1 MDQRSV
7 KKIMEETI
15 FNFID
20 SILFNKKKLNTI
32 NEGET
37 QFNLYMLNR
46 WSSMYSADI
55 AQIINETTNVYGKT
69 FSSKQEQYE
78 FALNLLPK
86 VKKKRINYIKKNKE
100 EKSDTNIE
108 VKCMANAME
117 LSQREILEYISILEN
132 ERNSENTSVVD

>member
-1 MDQRSV
+1 
-7 KKIMEETI
+7 MEETI

-20 SILFNKKKLNTI
+20 SVLFNKKKLNTI

-55 AQIINETTNVYGKT
+55 AQIINETTNLYGKT

-100 EKSDTNIE
+100 EKTEPDIQ
-108 VKCMANAME
+108 VKFIANAME

-132 ERNSENTSVVD
+132 ERNQENTSVVD

>member
-1 MDQRSV
+1 
-7 KKIMEETI
+7 MEETI

-20 SILFNKKKLNTI
+20 SVLFNKKKLNTI

-55 AQIINETTNVYGKT
+55 AQIINETTNLYGKT

-100 EKSDTNIE
+100 EKEELNIE
-108 VKCMANAME
+108 VKLVANAME
-117 LSQREILEYISILEN
+117 LSQREILEYISFLEN
-132 ERNSENTSVVD
+132 ERNQENTSVVD